1 MSSTVKHV
9 VATALVLTVGAAAA
23 GAAFIWSGAYDIGA
37 DAKHTS
43 LVHAVL
49 ETTRERSVKVRAD
62 KLQVPDL
69 TAEAGIV
76 KGAGNYAAM
85 CVQCHMAPGM
95 DRTELSQGLYPE
107 PPNLTKEKVD
117 PAHVFWVV
125 KHGIKASAMPAWGHS
140 MPDADIWNV
149 AAFLQKLPELDQA
162 QFDQM
167 VAASGGHSHGGG
179 ESGGH
184 HHDAGGS
191 MKDHH
196 DGSADDEKAHDATAA
211 DGHHADAADKP
222 IAAEFKPASPADAAR
237 PKPATAAEH
246 HDDGHKH

>member
-1 MSSTVKHV
+1 MSSTAKLV
-9 VATALVLTVGAAAA
+9 VVTALVLTVGAAAA
-23 GAAFIWSGAYDIGA
+23 GAAVIWSGAYDIGA
-37 DAKHTS
+37 DSKHTS
-43 LVHAVL
+43 LIHALL

-69 TAEAGIV
+69 TADAGIV

-85 CVQCHMAPGM
+85 CVQCHMAPGT
-95 DRTELSQGLYPE
+95 DQTELSQGLYPE

-149 AAFLQKLPELDQA
+149 AAFLQKLPELDKA

-179 ESGGH
+179 EGGG
-184 HHDAGGS
+184 HHDAGA

-196 DGSADDEKAHDATAA
+196 GGGEKEEHAHDAAVV
-211 DGHHADAADKP
+211 DDHHAQSAEQVPDA
-222 IAAEFKPASPADAAR
+222 ASPAGTTQPAA
-237 PKPATAAEH
+237 AAGGH

>member
-1 MSSTVKHV
+1 MSSTAKHV
-9 VATALVLTVGAAAA
+9 VATVLVLTLGAAAA
-23 GAAFIWSGAYDIGA
+23 GAAVVWSGAYDIGA
-37 DAKHTS
+37 DSKHTS
-43 LVHAVL
+43 LVHALL

-107 PPNLTKEKVD
+107 PPNLTKEKVE

-149 AAFLQKLPELDQA
+149 AAFLQKLPELDPA
-162 QFDQM
+162 QYEQM

-179 ESGGH
+179 EGGGH
-184 HHDAGGS
+184 HDGGA

-196 DGSADDEKAHDATAA
+196 EGGAAAGHDVHDKASAGEDHHAAPAATTSSAGPNAAAAATA
-211 DGHHADAADKP
+211 HK
-222 IAAEFKPASPADAAR
+222 
-237 PKPATAAEH
+237 
-246 HDDGHKH
+246 DDGHKH

>member
-1 MSSTVKHV
+1 MSSTAKHV
-9 VATALVLTVGAAAA
+9 VATVLVLTLGAAAA
-23 GAAFIWSGAYDIGA
+23 GAAVVWSGAYDIGA
-37 DAKHTS
+37 DSKHTS
-43 LVHAVL
+43 LVHALL

-107 PPNLTKEKVD
+107 PPNLTKEKVE

-149 AAFLQKLPELDQA
+149 AAFLQKLPELDPA
-162 QFDQM
+162 QYEQM

-179 ESGGH
+179 EGGGH
-184 HHDAGGS
+184 HDGGA

-196 DGSADDEKAHDATAA
+196 EGGAAAGRDAHDKASAEE
-211 DGHHADAADKP
+211 DHHAAPAATTSSAGP
-222 IAAEFKPASPADAAR
+222 NAAAAASAH
-237 PKPATAAEH
+237 K
-246 HDDGHKH
+246 DDGHKH

>member
-1 MSSTVKHV
+1 MSSTAKHI
-9 VATALVLTVGAAAA
+9 VATVLVLTFGAAAA
-23 GAAFIWSGAYDIGA
+23 SAAFVWSGAYDIGA
-37 DAKHTS
+37 DAKHTP
-43 LVHAVL
+43 LVYSVL
-49 ETTRERSVKVRAD
+49 DTLRERSVKVRAD

-85 CVQCHMAPGM
+85 CVQCHMAPGV
-95 DRTELSQGLYPE
+95 DHTELSRGLYPE

-117 PAHVFWVV
+117 PAEVFWVV

-149 AAFLQKLPELDQA
+149 AAFLQKLPELNQV

-179 ESGGH
+179 EGGA
-184 HHDAGGS
+184 HHDTGGS
-191 MKDHH
+191 MKNHH
-196 DGSADDEKAHDATAA
+196 EGSQGGQKPHDASGA
-211 DGHHADAADKP
+211 DGHHADEAKKPTGAAL
-222 IAAEFKPASPADAAR
+222 KPASPASAAR
-237 PKPATAAEH
+237 PKPRAAAGH